1 MNGEEEKHNSS
12 EKNESNLHKLNFYD
26 IISSFKIT
34 KKKAFN
40 KYLTELWK
48 DLSLQSP
55 DILKGISKEVFYSYF
70 NYPQIINKHL
80 FSLFSGK
87 GKYLNLNQFID
98 GMNILYSND
107 FNTLVNFIFD
117 FYDYD
122 KDNIINKHDINLV
135 LSYIQIS
142 PLIKNEIKEYIHFG
156 KLTYAAKIEQQE
168 EFFHLFNTFSQG
180 DFELTREEFITIV
193 KEKCSDIFLIP
204 ILFFYTQRPFN
215 NTIINIYYEEGKELG
230 QETEN
235 EINIILEPKY
245 QEIINPFFRYKF
257 AVPFLPDKNE
267 KIIVNQYSSSVTSST
282 KLKEDIQKEQL
293 KNEAQNKEKH
303 SEKAPFFYMRK
314 NYNKKDTLTRN
325 KKMTQRRST
334 YFELFNLLQKE
345 QTDYSG
351 FMFKITKENNM
362 KIYWFKLILNDLFY
376 YKNRD
381 DKVHIGM
388 HHLSGVFM
396 NKNNKKNFKGVELFS
411 FSLIYPK
418 KIRNFYLDKK
428 ENFDLWLAHLGKNIN
443 CLRVYNFYEF
453 GEEISQT
460 SFCTTYKGNPIN
472 SNSTVIIKK
481 IDKKKT
487 SKIDFKLIKTNLCIL
502 KYTQHPNI
510 IKLLDIY
517 EEEQFFYYVLQ
528 DYKEVDLFTFM
539 EKANTKNEANTCE
552 IIHQLLTAVY
562 YLHFHGI
569 IHRDL
574 KPENIIA
581 TEVNGKVRIMLIN
594 FELSKIISGGE
605 KATEPYG
612 TLSYVA
618 PEILLEKPY
627 AMEVDLWSIGI
638 LTYLLLCGSLPFDD
652 EHSEREIAR
661 QTIHDKIPFRNSIWD
676 NFSPDAKDFVSGL
689 LIKNPLHRLT
699 IKEALVHNWI
709 FRFFKSDVEKRRK
722 CIEEK
727 GFEFFNFSRYG
738 EI

>member
-1 MNGEEEKHNSS
+1 MNEEEENHNFSA
-12 EKNESNLHKLNFYD
+12 KDESNLHKLNFYD
-26 IISSFKIT
+26 IISSFKIAR
-34 KKKAFN
+34 KKAFN

-80 FSLFSGK
+80 FSLFSSK
-87 GKYLNLNQFID
+87 SKYLNLNQFID
-98 GMNILYSND
+98 GLNTLYSYDFNILIN
-107 FNTLVNFIFD
+107 LIFD

-122 KDNIINKHDINLV
+122 KDNIINKHDITLL
-135 LSYIQIS
+135 LSYIQIE
-142 PLIKNEIKEYIHFG
+142 PLIKNEVKENIPFG
-156 KLTYAAKIEQQE
+156 KLTYATQIEQQE
-168 EFFHLFNTFSQG
+168 ELFHLFNSFSQG
-180 DFELTREEFITIV
+180 DFELTREEFISVV

-230 QETEN
+230 QEMEN
-235 EINIILEPKY
+235 EINIIVEPKY

-257 AVPFLPDKNE
+257 AVPFLPEKKE
-267 KIIVNQYSSSVTSST
+267 KIIVNQYSSSVSLSN
-282 KLKEDIQKEQL
+282 KLKEDVQKEQV
-293 KNEAQNKEKH
+293 KIETQNNENT

-314 NYNKKDTLTRN
+314 NYNKKDTFTRN
-325 KKMTQRRST
+325 KKMAQRRST
-334 YFELFNLLQKE
+334 YLELFNLLQKD

-381 DKVHIGM
+381 DKIHLGM

-396 NKNNKKNFKGVELFS
+396 NKNGKKMFKGVELFS

-418 KIRNFYLDKK
+418 KVRNFYLDKK
-428 ENFDLWLAHLGKNIN
+428 ENFDFWLAHIGKNIN
-443 CLRVYNFYEF
+443 CLRVYNFYEL
-453 GEEISQT
+453 GDEISKT
-460 SFCTTYKGNPIN
+460 SFCTTYRGNPIN

-481 IDKKKT
+481 IDKYKT
-487 SKIDFKLIKTNLCIL
+487 SKLDFKLIKTNLCIL
-502 KYTQHPNI
+502 RYTQHPNI

-517 EEEQFFYYVLQ
+517 EEEQFFYYVLE
-528 DYKEVDLFTFM
+528 DYKEVDLFTFI
-539 EKANTKNEANTCE
+539 EKANIKNEENTCE

-574 KPENIIA
+574 KPENIIT
-581 TEVNGKVRIMLIN
+581 TEVNGKVQIKLIN
-594 FELSKIISGGE
+594 FELSKIISRGE

-661 QTIHDKIPFRNSIWD
+661 QTIHDKVPFRSSIWD
-676 NFSPDAKDFVSGL
+676 NFSSNAKDFVSGL

-699 IKEALVHNWI
+699 IKEALIHDWI
-709 FRFFKSDVEKRRK
+709 LRFFKCDVERRKK
-722 CIEEK
+722 CIEEN
-727 GFEFFNFSRYG
+727 GFEFFYFSHFG
-738 EI
+738 DI